1 MVSTWMWKLA
11 TMVSTYDGEVVA
23 VSVVEE
29 DVDSVTSFLAAA
41 CSLSRS

>member
-1 MVSTWMWKLA
+1 
-11 TMVSTYDGEVVA
+11 MVSTYDVEVVA

-29 DVDSVTSFLAAA
+29 DVDLGTSFLVAA